1 MQDLTPI
8 ITESI
13 QQNIRYH
20 ETDTSGYF
28 NEKVILFWFD
38 AARTEC
44 FKKFKKLM
52 NSLKDGSIGLRIE
65 QMSFEITEPLLCQY
79 DDSAVT
85 NAELRFI
92 KDDKIRF
99 NYTITDLNHG
109 KILATGYTVHS
120 LFEGDRKLNIKEIES
135 RMEIDK

>member
-8 ITESI
+8 VTESV
-13 QQNIRYH
+13 QQSIRYH

-38 AARTEC
+38 SARTEC
-44 FKKFKKLM
+44 FKKFTDLM
-52 NSLKDGSIGLRIE
+52 NALRDGSIGLRTE
-65 QMSFEITEPLLCQY
+65 QMSFEIAEPLLCQY
-79 DDSAVT
+79 DDGAIT
-85 NAELRFI
+85 NTELYFI

-99 NYTITDLNHG
+99 NYNITDLNHG

-120 LFEGDRKLNIKEIES
+120 FYEGDRKLNTKEIES
-135 RMEIDK
+135 RMEINK